1 MIPIKKYPHGGV
13 HYDLPEEPLTR
24 REKHAENVE
33 NRNIKRWKR
42 RYKNYVKRNPE
53 KKGDH
58 AAELYA
64 TKPWLNKDKRQ
75 NFMEALRA
83 KMKKIGLCRD
93 KVTGGVDAACKNPT
107 WSG

>member
-1 MIPIKKYPHGGV
+1 MRPIKRFEHGGM
-13 HYDLPEEPLTR
+13 HWDIPEEQTR
-24 REKHAENVE
+24 REKHAEKVE
-33 NRNIKRWKR
+33 NRNIRRWQR
-42 RYKNYVKRNPE
+42 RYRNYVKRNPE

>member
-1 MIPIKKYPHGGV
+1 MRPIKRFEHGGM
-13 HYDLPEEPLTR
+13 HWDIPEEQTR

-33 NRNIKRWKR
+33 NRNIRRWQR
-42 RYKNYVKRNPE
+42 RYRNYVKRNPE

-64 TKPWLNKDKRQ
+64 TKPWLKKDKRRD
-75 NFMEALRA
+75 FMQGLLS
-83 KMKKIGLCRD
+83 KIGLRRD
-93 KVTGGVDAACKNPT
+93 KVTCGVDSTCKNPT